1 MLEAHPFYSSLP
13 MERWSR
19 HRYALLLPFV
29 AFVLVALVG
38 GLLNGVTVR
47 GRLLDDY
54 TDAPV
59 KDGQLSIGVRRTWSA
74 EDGSYVFE
82 NAPRTTPIK
91 IDAGGYFRTNA
102 PPQGGD
108 VRLAPN
114 SITTQVN
121 VEGASPVVGVPSAQ
135 IRQETRILATANNT
149 GGANVNPHP
158 GRDAKLIVCAKG
170 FATKEVTAKGVTL
183 VVELR
188 RDEAGD
194 CPPLPTPTPD
204 PNATPRP
211 SPSPAASPSVAPS
224 PSPTGR

>member
-1 MLEAHPFYSSLP
+1 
-13 MERWSR
+13 MERWLR
-19 HRYALLLPFV
+19 HRYALALPFV

-38 GLLNGVTVR
+38 GIVNGTTVR

-54 TDAPV
+54 TGDGV
-59 KDGQLSIGVRRTWSA
+59 KDGQLSVGLRRTWSA

-91 IDAGGYFRTNA
+91 VDAGGYFRTNA
-102 PPQGGD
+102 PPEGGD
-108 VRLAPN
+108 IRLAPN

-121 VEGASPVVGVPSAQ
+121 VEGETPVVGVPSAQ
-135 IRQETRILATANNT
+135 FRQETRILATANNT

-170 FATKEVTAKGVTL
+170 FAMKEVTVRGVTL

-188 RDEAGD
+188 RVE
-194 CPPLPTPTPD
+194 P
-204 PNATPRP
+204 
-211 SPSPAASPSVAPS
+211 
-224 PSPTGR
+224 